1 MIIQTYLS
9 PAAGKRLIAKGLA
22 AREDVQTALK
32 EHTILIIKGSTNAA
46 LAEEL
51 LKLCGY
57 DEKVRGFYRGIF
69 KPADAEAK
77 YPVDKYDLIIRKGEI
92 IRDKTVFDI
101 ADELGPDDIAFKGAN
116 AVNPLTHQ
124 AAVLIGNPTGGTM
137 VPLTKAVIGRRLK
150 LIHPVGLEKRNRTDF
165 HMMAQLCNESGTAGV
180 RMMVSP
186 GTAYTEADAF
196 RELFG
201 IKAIL
206 AGAGGVA
213 GYEGGCFFLLQ
224 GEEAALEQ
232 CRALLAEITAEPP
245 FAL

>member
-1 MIIQTYLS
+1 MIQTYLS
-9 PAAGKRLIAKGLA
+9 PAAGKRLIAKARA
-22 AREDVQTALK
+22 ARADVQTALK
-32 EHTILIIKGSTNAA
+32 EHTILVIKGSTNAP

-69 KPADAEAK
+69 KPAEAEAK
-77 YPVDKYDLIIRKGEI
+77 YPVNKCDLIFRKGEV

-137 VPLTKAVIGRRLK
+137 VPLTKAVIGKRMK
-150 LIHPVGLEKRNRTDF
+150 LIHPVGLEKRNRNDLN
-165 HMMAQLCNESGTAGV
+165 MMAQLCNESSTQGV
-180 RMMVSP
+180 RMVVSP
-186 GTAYTEADAF
+186 GTAYTEVDAF
-196 RELFG
+196 RDLFG

-206 AGAGGVA
+206 IAAGGVA

-224 GEEAALEQ
+224 SEEEALAK
-232 CRALLAEITAEPP
+232 CRDMLAEITAEPP
-245 FAL
+245 FEL